1 MSNVVEQMEASV
13 FGAQMNRLVKKTGKK
28 LNHFFINDMYF
39 LVKERY
45 KQELLKRQIVLNQLD
60 AVRIDEIISYVFY
73 YHVFHTSHLP
83 KDIVRKIEHDEKYRE
98 CLVRDVAVNMIIN
111 EHLNVEKLSL
121 TAEYSPEI
129 AAFNMACSYSLFV
142 LGSFLGDDKRMNG
155 INNLFKKSMITIKS
169 VIKLLAV
176 GNSCDAVIL
185 WRHLHEL
192 ECVLLVLNNAD
203 DTMFFKYIKHLEYMN
218 MEAAPNYDEL
228 QARLS
233 EESKRYGVK
242 ERNAFINYG
251 WLLYVPGFREKLGKE
266 YRLNFKEGLQRLA
279 GQSERHPSYASA
291 SKILHPSAWVVTVK
305 DDKFYKFTLFE
316 LYRSL
321 VNLVEQIKIYISRY
335 RDFSTKATECGN
347 YFNTIDG
354 YLKMIER
361 NNKIIAMKYPDNFNS
376 HNEK

>member
-1 MSNVVEQMEASV
+1 MANLIEQMEANI

-28 LNHFFINDMYF
+28 LNHFFINDMFF
-39 LVKERY
+39 LVKQRY
-45 KQELLKRQIVLNQLD
+45 KEELSKRKIVLNQLD
-60 AVRIDEIISYVFY
+60 AVRIDEIVSYVFY
-73 YHVFHTSHLP
+73 YHIFHTSHLP
-83 KDIVRKIEHDEKYRE
+83 KDIVAKLEKDENYRA
-98 CLVRDVAVNMIIN
+98 CLVRDVSVNMVIN
-111 EHLNVEKLSL
+111 EHLNVEKFSI

-129 AAFNMACSYSLFV
+129 AAFNMACSYTLFI
-142 LGSFLGDDKRMNG
+142 LGSFLGEDKRMNG
-155 INNLFKKSMITIKS
+155 INNLFKKAMVTIKS
-169 VIKLLAV
+169 VINLLSS

-203 DTMFFKYIKHLEYMN
+203 DAMFFKYIKHLEYMN
-218 MEAAPNYDEL
+218 METAPNFEEL

-251 WLLYVPGFREKLGKE
+251 WLLYVPGFRELLGKD

-279 GQSERHPSYASA
+279 GQSERHPAYASA
-291 SKILHPSAWVVTVK
+291 SKILHPSAWVVTVR
-305 DDKFYKFTLFE
+305 DDKFYKFTLLE

-321 VNLVEQIKIYISRY
+321 SNIVAQIKIYVTRY

-347 YFNTIDG
+347 YLKSIDS
-354 YLKMIER
+354 YLSIIER
-361 NNKIIAMKYPDNFNS
+361 HNKIISVKYPDSFNES
-376 HNEK
+376 K

>member
-1 MSNVVEQMEASV
+1 MPNVVEQMEASV

-142 LGSFLGDDKRMNG
+142 LSSFLGDDKRMNG

-218 MEAAPNYDEL
+218 METAPNYDEL

-251 WLLYVPGFREKLGKE
+251 WLLYVPGFREQLGKE

-335 RDFSTKATECGN
+335 RDFSTKSTECGN
-347 YFNTIDG
+347 YFNSIDG

-361 NNKIIAMKYPDNFNS
+361 NNKIIAMKYPDSFNS